1 VRRKEGLGKEGI
13 PIVQVFDANFQINEF
28 PTIKT
33 KHENNE
39 QIRV

>member
-1 VRRKEGLGKEGI
+1 MGQAVALYCTVHI
-13 PIVQVFDANFQINEF
+13 FQVFDANFQINEF